1 MGYEP
6 NYYTPMYGDTNP
18 YRNMAPQMMQQRRHM
33 QPQFMGDRLIKV
45 SGEASIMNLA
55 NDMGP
60 NSRLDAFD
68 ANDDILY
75 IITTD
80 GAGYPSWQTYRFSL
94 LEKEQQ
100 PLTAYATQDDLNALR
115 TEMKE
120 AFELVKQLIQG
131 GEHRPQAVP
140 PKGTAGPEL

>member
-18 YRNMAPQMMQQRRHM
+18 YRNMTPQMMQPRR
-33 QPQFMGDRLIKV
+33 QLPQIMGDQLIKV
-45 SGEASIMNLA
+45 TGEAGVVALA
-55 NDMGP
+55 NTMAP
-60 NSRLDAFD
+60 NSRAAAFD

-80 GAGYPSWQTYRFSL
+80 GAAYPSWQTFRFSL

-100 PLTAYATQDDLNALR
+100 PPTAYATQDDLNALR

-131 GEHRPQAVP
+131 GEPRPQAVP
-140 PKGTAGPEL
+140 PKSTAGAEL